1 MIYYLTI
8 LFFRIYFFFFL
19 DKTVKGTENIP
30 TEGAALL
37 VSNHISLLDGPL
49 LAVTNKR
56 KLSAFAKKS
65 VFGSK
70 VKLWYLKAMG
80 GIPVQ
85 SKSINRELLTKT
97 MQLFNKG
104 GILMIF
110 PEGKINSSGELGE
123 FKDGF
128 IKIAAQF
135 HVPII
140 PVTIKGTEKSLNKNQ
155 KFPKPAKVEVIY
167 NKPIKLNGGKNQL
180 TKEEIQ
186 IKVEKIKSIIQNNL
200 LCKSE

>member
-70 VKLWYLKAMG
+70 VKLWYLKAIG

-167 NKPIKLNGGKNQL
+167 NKPIKLNAVKNQL

>member
-70 VKLWYLKAMG
+70 VKLWYLKAIG

-167 NKPIKLNGGKNQL
+167 NKPIKLNAVKNQL

-186 IKVEKIKSIIQNNL
+186 IKVEKIKSIIQKNL

>member
-8 LFFRIYFFFFL
+8 LFFKIYFFFLL
-19 DKTVKGTENIP
+19 DKTVKGAENIP

-37 VSNHISLLDGPL
+37 VSNHESLLDAPL
-49 LAVTNKR
+49 LAVTTKR
-56 KLSAFAKKS
+56 RLSVFAKKS
-65 VFGSK
+65 VFGSR
-70 VKLWYLKAMG
+70 VKLWYLKTMG

-110 PEGKINSSGELGE
+110 PEGKINYSGELGE

-140 PVTIKGTEKSLNKNQ
+140 PVTIKGTNKSLNKNQ

-167 NKPIKLNGGKNQL
+167 GKPIKINVGKDQL
-180 TKEEIQ
+180 TKEETQ
-186 IKVEKIKSIIQNNL
+186 LNVGKIKSIIQNNL
-200 LCKSE
+200 NGKSV

>member
-19 DKTVKGTENIP
+19 DKTVEGTENIP

-70 VKLWYLKAMG
+70 VKLWYLKAIG

-167 NKPIKLNGGKNQL
+167 NKPIKLNAVKNQL